1 MTKQKKEYQ
10 EIMPTS
16 LEAKQ
21 TVPTKEMVE
30 RNRRLDELNQ
40 LRITTKTVL
49 SAEKPAISADGVYFF
64 ELGDVGA
71 VKAKQKAG
79 KTTMLKVLT
88 AAWMKGELFRLKS
101 ELDKAK
107 VLWLDTEQKTFDV
120 KKIIDDVKLLSGVDD
135 AYIDSHL
142 KLYSLRSLTF
152 KTLISDAE
160 LLISSYHPHVVI
172 IDGLVDLIS
181 SFNDEAESHLLIN
194 KLVALCDNYKCA
206 IIAVLHENKSEDDH
220 NMRGHLGTMLA
231 QKAATV
237 LQCKKDSNNVIAV
250 SCSDSRHAAM
260 PTWKIK
266 YDEFGH
272 IVSADGPQVT
282 PAQEEAARRVN
293 IIKNIIRDE
302 GGSITRKDLSMKL
315 QAELKLTR
323 TRVANIITEQLKSTI
338 CEVEGKIQIQPEL
351 DWPE

>member
-1 MTKQKKEYQ
+1 MKKEK
-10 EIMPTS
+10 EKS
-16 LEAKQ
+16 KK
-21 TVPTKEMVE
+21 TVPTKESVE
-30 RNRRLDELNQ
+30 RNRRLDELNE

-49 SAEKPAISADGVYFF
+49 SAEVPAISVDGVPFF
-64 ELGDVGA
+64 ELGDLGA

-79 KTTMLKVLT
+79 KTTTLKVLT
-88 AAWMKGELFRLKS
+88 AAWMSDGLFRLKS

-120 KKIIDDVKLLSGVDD
+120 KTIIDDVKLLSGVDD

-142 KLYSLRSLTF
+142 KLYSMRSLTF
-152 KTLISDAE
+152 KTLLSDTE
-160 LLISSYHPHVVI
+160 LLISSYRPHVVI

-194 KLVALCDNYKCA
+194 RLIALCDNYKCA
-206 IIAVLHENKSEDDH
+206 IIAVLHENKNSDDH

-237 LQCKKDSNNVIAV
+237 LQCQKDGNNVIAV

-266 YDEFGH
+266 YDESGH
-272 IVSADGPQVT
+272 IVFADGPQVT

-315 QAELKLTR
+315 QEELKLTR

-338 CEVEGKIQIQPEL
+338 CEVDGQIQVQPEL
-351 DWPE
+351 DWPA

>member
-1 MTKQKKEYQ
+1 MGKEKEKSKK
-10 EIMPTS
+10 
-16 LEAKQ
+16 
-21 TVPTKEMVE
+21 TVPTKESVE
-30 RNRRLDELNQ
+30 RNERLEELNQ

-49 SAEKPAISADGVYFF
+49 PPEKATISLDGVPFF
-64 ELGDVGA
+64 ELGDIGA

-79 KTTMLKVLT
+79 KTTMLKALV
-88 AAWMKGELFRLKS
+88 AAWMNGENFRLKS
-101 ELDKAK
+101 EIDAAK
-107 VLWLDTEQKTFDV
+107 VLLLDTEQKADDV
-120 KKIIDDVKLLSGVDD
+120 KKIIDDVKQMSGVDD

-142 KLYSLRSLTF
+142 KLFCMRKLSC
-152 KTLISDAE
+152 KTLMEDTK
-160 LLISSYHPHVVI
+160 LLVYTYHPQVVI
-172 IDGLVDLIS
+172 IDGLVDFIE
-181 SFNDEAESHLLIN
+181 SFNDETLSHQLIN
-194 KLVALCDNYKCA
+194 ELIILSDNCNCA
-206 IIAVLHENKSEDDH
+206 IITVLHENKGGDDH

-231 QKAATV
+231 QKASTV
-237 LQCKKDSNNVIAV
+237 LQCSKDSNDIITV
-250 SCSDSRHAAM
+250 SCSDSRHVAM

-315 QAELKLTR
+315 QTELKLTR

>member
-152 KTLISDAE
+152 KTLLSDTE
-160 LLISSYHPHVVI
+160 LLISSYRPHVVI

-194 KLVALCDNYKCA
+194 KLIALCDNYKCA
-206 IIAVLHENKSEDDH
+206 IIAVLHENKNSDDH

-237 LQCKKDSNNVIAV
+237 LQCQKDGNNVIAV

-266 YDEFGH
+266 YDENGH
-272 IVSADGPQVT
+272 ITAADGPQKT
-282 PAQEEAARRVN
+282 TAQVEAERR
-293 IIKNIIRDE
+293 KNIVKSILKKE
-302 GGSITRKDLSMKL
+302 GGMITRK
-315 QAELKLTR
+315 KLTEKLEKELRLSR
-323 TRVANIITEQLKSTI
+323 TRVSNLISDFLKDFL
-338 CEVEGKIQIQPEL
+338 CEVDGQIQVQPEL
-351 DWPE
+351 DWPA